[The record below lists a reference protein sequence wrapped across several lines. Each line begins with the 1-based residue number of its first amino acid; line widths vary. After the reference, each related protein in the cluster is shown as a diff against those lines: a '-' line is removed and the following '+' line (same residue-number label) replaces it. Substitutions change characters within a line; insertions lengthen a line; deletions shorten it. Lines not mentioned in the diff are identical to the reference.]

1 MFTGIVEATGKVAAV
16 GDGRLVVASP
26 LLADAPI
33 GASVSVAGVCLT
45 VVEHSDAGDLF
56 GVPFDR
62 IAPVLDR
69 TTLGGLEAG
78 SQVNLELAMPATGR
92 FDGHVVQGHVD
103 GVGSVEAFAEEEGR
117 VTLTIRPPSRLL
129 SHIAEKGS
137 IAIDGVSLT
146 VAGVS
151 GDTFS
156 VALIPHTLEM
166 TTLGGLA
173 PGDRVNLETD
183 VIAKYV
189 ERILESRR

>member
-1 MFTGIVEATGKVAAV
+1 
-16 GDGRLVVASP
+16 
-26 LLADAPI
+26 
-33 GASVSVAGVCLT
+33 
-45 VVEHSDAGDLF
+45 
-56 GVPFDR
+56 
-62 IAPVLDR
+62 
-69 TTLGGLEAG
+69 
-78 SQVNLELAMPATGR
+78 
-92 FDGHVVQGHVD
+92 
-103 GVGSVEAFAEEEGR
+103 EGR

>member
-16 GDGRLVVASP
+16 GDGRLIVASP

-45 VVEHSDAGDLF
+45 VVEHSDAGTRFDV
-56 GVPFDR
+56 VPET
-62 IAPVLDR
+62 LDR
-69 TTLGGLEAG
+69 TTLGGLEVG